1 MTSSIGDTIALVE
14 KLSQD
19 ENVKVVRR
27 HLPWDKDVELVD
39 FYLDARGDVED
50 DLYANSKCMLSLS

>member
-19 ENVKVVRR
+19 KNVKVIRR
-27 HLPWDKDVELVD
+27 HLPWDRDVELID

-50 DLYANSKCMLSLS
+50 DLYANSKCKLH